1 MKFKLSHL
9 DKQLRVVG
17 GLLQPITQVKSPK
30 NFKKVQWLYKKL
42 YAKKRPKSDDIFYR
56 EEWIKGN
63 AGNRIRLCI
72 YGLKI
77 PRQQNLSPG
86 YFGSMAVAMPMAC
99 QNKKQEQSKNLFI
112 QAKQS

>member
-30 NFKKVQWLYKKL
+30 TFKKVQWLYKKL

-63 AGNRIRLCI
+63 AAIRFVFVLWP
-72 YGLKI
+72 KT
-77 PRQQNLSPG
+77 PRQQSQSPG

-112 QAKQS
+112 QVRQS